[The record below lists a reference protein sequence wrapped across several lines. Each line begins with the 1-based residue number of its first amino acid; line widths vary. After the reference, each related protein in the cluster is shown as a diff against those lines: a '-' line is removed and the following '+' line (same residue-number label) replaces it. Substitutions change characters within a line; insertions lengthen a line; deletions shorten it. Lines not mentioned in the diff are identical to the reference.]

1 MINVLLINRH
11 SYKLT
16 FMPLL
21 EGAHEYYNGKND
33 QDDSFI
39 MMMMILEMKWISKYS
54 WPNLDFATR

>member
-1 MINVLLINRH
+1 
-11 SYKLT
+11 
-16 FMPLL
+16 MPLL